1 MLKYN
6 TCAHARPG
14 LRPFVPLDCKD
25 HDPVFPVSPC
35 CTRSVQYKV
44 AEPRSYISALPDRD
58 RCESCPL
65 FTDPDTLVH
74 IQADTFRADIYL
86 DRLCDLTITNTRK
99 LFKLMHRWDFDNRQ
113 AIDRLTAHLEQA
125 IQESEDAWKL
135 ASREFTD
142 GWRKVSNPKS
152 RHPAVVE
159 TLKNNNR
166 LTRKVKA
173 AKARHERWVKIKALG
188 WFAFALQTAFGNT
201 GGWRAHKNDALRRAV
216 SLDAPPSEDGG
227 EDDRALAELV
237 EDPSAAQG
245 LQGVE
250 DSIFLDQLHAA
261 LERALQRLPEAE
273 GDAIRGKY
281 FEGRELSRDE
291 KNAEHRGM
299 SKLINP
305 ALHAELLQYIEDRT
319 PYYLRVGIQTQR
331 NTGES
336 AVEKIVFK
344 REALRRKVWLE

>member
-99 LFKLMHRWDFDNRQ
+99 LFKLMHRWDFD
-113 AIDRLTAHLEQA
+113 
-125 IQESEDAWKL
+125 AWKL

-173 AKARHERWVKIKALG
+173 AKARHERWVKIKAL
-188 WFAFALQTAFGNT
+188 WADTAL
-201 GGWRAHKNDALRRAV
+201 
-216 SLDAPPSEDGG
+216 
-227 EDDRALAELV
+227 
-237 EDPSAAQG
+237 
-245 LQGVE
+245 
-250 DSIFLDQLHAA
+250 
-261 LERALQRLPEAE
+261 
-273 GDAIRGKY
+273 
-281 FEGRELSRDE
+281 
-291 KNAEHRGM
+291 
-299 SKLINP
+299 
-305 ALHAELLQYIEDRT
+305 
-319 PYYLRVGIQTQR
+319 
-331 NTGES
+331 
-336 AVEKIVFK
+336 
-344 REALRRKVWLE
+344 